1 MKTNALII
9 DGEYYAW
16 VSNPS
21 KDDCTVCAL
30 RDRCKSLS
38 EGSLCNAF
46 PNGVGYTF
54 RKCERVESVRKI
66 GNKRKLHS

>member
-1 MKTNALII
+1 MEANALII

-16 VSNPS
+16 ISNPA
-21 KDDCTVCAL
+21 KDDCSVCAL

-46 PNGVGYTF
+46 PNGVGFTF
-54 RKCERVESVRKI
+54 RKCSRVTQVRKI
-66 GNKRKLHS
+66 GNRVKI